1 MAVTKVDNQRVTLKK
16 KIGKLNKLSYE
27 CHKTDGGQ
35 CPIKHVLAPTTD
47 KWTLF
52 CLYNLAYFKV
62 LRFNELKSKIPGV
75 SSRMLSVTLKKMEDS
90 GLVSR
95 KIYPEVPPKVE
106 YSLTE
111 FAYKLSQK
119 LIDLNLWLFENYKR
133 RLPKKRS

>member
-1 MAVTKVDNQRVTLKK
+1 MPVTKVDNQRVTLNK

-27 CHKTDGGQ
+27 CHKSNHAQ

-52 CLYNLAYFKV
+52 CLYNLAYFEV
-62 LRFNELKSKIPGV
+62 LRFNEMKSKIPGV
-75 SSRMLSVTLKKMEDS
+75 SSRMLSLTLKRMEES
-90 GLVSR
+90 GLVNR

-111 FAYKLSQK
+111 FAYELSQK
-119 LIDLNLWLFENYKR
+119 LIDLNLWLFENYTKR
-133 RLPKKRS
+133 KSKKT